1 MNIYT
6 MGSHYLSN
14 INSSHNH
21 FIVIHKNIV
30 TVFFTLLVSLA
41 WAQAD
46 KMIKL
51 KLITKKESFRTMV
64 KSDSLMAMIELKSLI
79 PEAQYDLRYASS
91 KNFTG
96 QRLYPKNTHTTYLRR
111 KPALALAK
119 VAEDL
124 KEKGLGIK
132 IWDAYRPYRTTVRFW
147 ELIHDERFVANPSKG
162 SGHNRGTAVDLTLID
177 LKTGKELDMPTPFDD
192 FSAAAFHGAKNID
205 DRKTRNRE
213 LLRTTME
220 KYGFLALETEWWHYS
235 WPGSSAY
242 DVLDLSFKALGSK
255 ID

>member
-51 KLITKKESFRTMV
+51 KLITEKESFRTMV
-64 KSDSLMAMIELKSLI
+64 KSDSLMAMIELKRLI

-147 ELIHDERFVANPSKG
+147 KLIHDERFVANPSKG

-192 FSAAAFHGAKNID
+192 VSAAAFHGAKNID

>member
-1 MNIYT
+1 
-6 MGSHYLSN
+6 
-14 INSSHNH
+14 
-21 FIVIHKNIV
+21 VIQKNIV
-30 TVFFTLLVSLA
+30 TALFILLVSLT
-41 WAQAD
+41 WAQD
-46 KMIKL
+46 KQVLGVKPVNG
-51 KLITKKESFRTMV
+51 KASFYSMV
-64 KSDSLMAMIELKSLI
+64 DRDSLLAMIELKSLI
-79 PEAQYDLRYASS
+79 PALQYELRYASS
-91 KNFTG
+91 NNFTG

-147 ELIHDERFVANPSKG
+147 KLIHDERFVANPSKG
-162 SGHNRGTAVDLTLID
+162 SGHNRGTAVDLTLVD
-177 LKTGKELDMPTPFDD
+177 LKTGKELEMPTPFDD
-192 FSAAAFHGAKNID
+192 FSAVAFHGAKNID
-205 DRKTRNRE
+205 EKRIMNRL

-220 KYGFLALETEWWHYS
+220 KYGFLPLETEWWHYS

-255 ID
+255 IN

>member
-1 MNIYT
+1 
-6 MGSHYLSN
+6 
-14 INSSHNH
+14 
-21 FIVIHKNIV
+21 VIQKNIV
-30 TVFFTLLVSLA
+30 TALFILLVSLT
-41 WAQAD
+41 WAQD
-46 KMIKL
+46 KQVLGVKPVNG
-51 KLITKKESFRTMV
+51 KASFYSMV
-64 KSDSLMAMIELKSLI
+64 DRDSLLAMIELKSLI
-79 PEAQYDLRYASS
+79 PALQYELRYASS
-91 KNFTG
+91 NNFTG

-147 ELIHDERFVANPSKG
+147 KLIHDERFVANPSKG
-162 SGHNRGTAVDLTLID
+162 SGHNRGTAVDLTLVD
-177 LKTGKELDMPTPFDD
+177 LKTGKELEMPTPFDD

-205 DRKTRNRE
+205 EKRIMNRL

-220 KYGFLALETEWWHYS
+220 KYGFLPLETEWWHYS

-255 ID
+255 IN